1 MMTEMELSARLTA
14 CGIPHAADLPGKLLR
29 YHEMLM
35 DWNTRMDLTAVT
47 EEAEMIDKHYVDSL
61 SALAVPGL
69 IPTTGSLIDV
79 GTGAGF
85 PGLPL
90 ALACPDMK
98 VTLMDAQQKRL
109 NFLQAV
115 IDDLGV
121 RNVTLVHARAEDGAQ
136 FPNHREKYD
145 VAVARAVA
153 SLAVLSEYLLPYVR
167 VGGKAV
173 CWKGPALL
181 EELPQGRKAAFLLGG
196 KVQEPISV
204 TFPGRDWQHML
215 LPIHKTAKT
224 ARQYPR
230 KAGTPGKSPLGGND
244 KK

>member
-1 MMTEMELSARLTA
+1 MTTEMLSARLTE
-14 CGIPHAADLPGKLLR
+14 CGIPHDAELPAKLLR
-29 YHEMLM
+29 YHELLL

-47 EEAEMIDKHYVDSL
+47 DEAEMIDKHYVDSL

-69 IPTTGSLIDV
+69 IPQTGSLIDV

-90 ALACPDMK
+90 ALACPGLK

-145 VAVARAVA
+145 LAVARAVA
-153 SLAVLSEYLLPYVR
+153 SLAVLSEYLLPYVK
-167 VGGKAV
+167 VGGKAL
-173 CWKGPALL
+173 CWKGPALM

-196 KVQEPISV
+196 KAQEPLSAPL
-204 TFPGRDWQHML
+204 PGRDWQHLL
-215 LPIHKTAKT
+215 LPVDKVQKT
-224 ARQYPR
+224 ARLYPR
-230 KAGTPGKSPLGGND
+230 KAGTPGKNPLGASG
-244 KK
+244 KV